1 MNLKELKISSSSHEN
16 YTLDEKVDLL
26 DSSLWGQELKWEEVK
41 YMAKYFDV
49 YNINPDTEI
58 LKEGD
63 RLQSYIGLIMQGTV
77 DVVKKDIDG
86 HNKMLTR
93 IGKDKTFGEMSM
105 IDELPNSA
113 SIITSSQVMLM
124 ALEKNKFQSLVED
137 KPSYGNKFLFKLL
150 KLMSARLR
158 QTSGKLID
166 L

>member
-105 IDELPNSA
+105 IDA
-113 SIITSSQVMLM
+113 T
-124 ALEKNKFQSLVED
+124 KFSL
-137 KPSYGNKFLFKLL
+137 YNNL
-150 KLMSARLR
+150 
-158 QTSGKLID
+158 
-166 L
+166 